1 MHTQVYDKIV
11 DNMLDVDVHQKLTTK
26 LAAACS
32 YRLAQIA
39 TEMVGKG
46 FYQSNFSLPTMLSQQ
61 LYPLVYLKY
70 LVLAPY
76 GFLLNQ

>member
-1 MHTQVYDKIV
+1 MSVSIAENVANHIVFWHTGKTDVHTQVCDKIV

-32 YRLAQIA
+32 YRLAQIT

-46 FYQSNFSLPTMLSQQ
+46 FYQSNFSLPTMLSQ
-61 LYPLVYLKY
+61 
-70 LVLAPY
+70 
-76 GFLLNQ
+76 

>member
-1 MHTQVYDKIV
+1 MCDKIV

-32 YRLAQIA
+32 YRLAQVAI
-39 TEMVGKG
+39 EMEGKG
-46 FYQSNFSLPTMLSQQ
+46 FHQSNFSLPTMLSQR
-61 LYPLVYLKY
+61 LYPLVYLNC
-70 LVLAPY
+70 LALAPY